1 MDTVEARENIEIN
14 GGDDL
19 DDGVETEPQPT
30 RREVIK
36 AVSTINKYIDDL
48 DDPVSCK
55 IEGLLQS
62 FNRQLRL
69 NETKNMKDTV
79 LIDLIEYF

>member
-55 IEGLLQS
+55 TSAVI
-62 FNRQLRL
+62 
-69 NETKNMKDTV
+69 
-79 LIDLIEYF
+79 

>member
-1 MDTVEARENIEIN
+1 MDAVVEARENIEIN

-19 DDGVETEPQPT
+19 DDGVETEPQRT
-30 RREVIK
+30 RREVLK

-48 DDPVSCK
+48 DDPVSRK
-55 IEGLLQS
+55 IEGLLRS

-79 LIDLIEYF
+79 LTEYF